1 MASQIQILKFVK
13 ISKNATTPTKGSPFS
28 AGYDLYAA
36 KDLVILF
43 QNVGMI
49 PTDLKISVPSG
60 TYGRIAS
67 RSSLSVK
74 NIHVTAGVIDED
86 YPSPVNIVLHNGGF
100 TTFTVKKGDKI
111 AQLICKKI
119 LYPALL
125 EVAVLDTTQRG
136 EKGFGSTGMRKN
148 ITSKSPKKVKRTKII
163 VQVKVKV
170 IKK

>member
-13 ISKNATTPTKGSPFS
+13 TSKNATSPTKGSPLS
-28 AGYDLYAA
+28 AGYDLYSA
-36 KDLVILF
+36 KDLVILA
-43 QNVGMI
+43 QNVGII

-74 NIHVTAGVIDED
+74 NVHVTAGVIDED
-86 YPSPVNIVLHNGGF
+86 YRGPLNIVLHNGGF

-111 AQLICKKI
+111 AQLICEKI
-119 LYPALL
+119 MYPALL
-125 EVAVLDTTQRG
+125 EVEELDKTQRG

-148 ITSKSPKKVKRTKII
+148 ITSKSPTKSKK
-163 VQVKVKV
+163 
-170 IKK
+170 KKNNSSSESESD